1 MDEIGHYKGMMAET
15 EKVYQRMNRTNAS
28 NDIHNDDFAPYFS
41 LITFAVLA
49 IIINSIVFFVGIRN
63 KKIRRRT
70 SNKFVLNLSL
80 SNVCVASVVL
90 SLSVSVVVL
99 NTSEHAFN
107 EHNEPAPEM
116 SLMHGVLIL
125 LSVINMMLLSAD
137 RLYAVKWTFSY
148 FAVSNSKKV
157 GCIFCVGVEGDETSG
172 IVLWY
177 LRYY

>member
-1 MDEIGHYKGMMAET
+1 MDRIGQYTGAMAGT
-15 EKVYQRMNRTNAS
+15 EKINQRMNHTNAS
-28 NDIHNDDFAPYFS
+28 NDIHNDLHNDIHNDDFAPYFS

-49 IIINSIVFFVGIRN
+49 IIINTIVFFVGIRN

-80 SNVCVASVVL
+80 SNVCVATVVL

-157 GCIFCVGVEGDETSG
+157 CYIKLIT
-172 IVLWY
+172 
-177 LRYY
+177 